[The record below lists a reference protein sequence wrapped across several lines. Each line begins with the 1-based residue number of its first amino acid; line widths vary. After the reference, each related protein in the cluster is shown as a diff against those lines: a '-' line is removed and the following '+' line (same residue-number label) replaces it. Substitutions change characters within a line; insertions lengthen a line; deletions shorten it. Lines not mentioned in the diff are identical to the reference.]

1 MRTDRRTDITKL
13 IVTFRSF
20 ANAPKNLEEA
30 TIFVRISNV
39 KYNYQSVIV
48 KGNDVFGRTLH
59 PTRLPEAL
67 SGYSVMK
74 YCLTQAKTTKYN
86 RKVYCYPLQDI
97 TEGPDK

>member
-39 KYNYQSVIV
+39 KYNY
-48 KGNDVFGRTLH
+48 
-59 PTRLPEAL
+59 
-67 SGYSVMK
+67 
-74 YCLTQAKTTKYN
+74 
-86 RKVYCYPLQDI
+86 
-97 TEGPDK
+97 